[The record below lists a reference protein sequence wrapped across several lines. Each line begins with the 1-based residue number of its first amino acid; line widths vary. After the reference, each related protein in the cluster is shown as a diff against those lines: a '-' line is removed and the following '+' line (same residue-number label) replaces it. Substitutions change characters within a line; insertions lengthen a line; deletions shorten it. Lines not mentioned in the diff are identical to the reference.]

1 MTSPASQTGPWALA
15 RAEEGLDKVWC
26 VDARWWDLSQGCRM
40 WYVGEAQSPGGSGE
54 QGWPHHQSYGAD
66 GRDSKWRDTVTADK
80 VEAGR
85 RETVSR
91 RVLSPWGYEDC
102 SSRWPVFFPLDV
114 RPKLLKGWDDGFFTC
129 LPNAWVI
136 SETWHTGGGGRCLMN
151 ECSIELMDINRVSS
165 VATKSN
171 QPEF

>member
-1 MTSPASQTGPWALA
+1 MTSPASQTGTWAPA
-15 RAEEGLDKVWC
+15 RAKEGLDKVWR
-26 VDARWWDLSQGCRM
+26 VDARWWDLGQGCRM
-40 WYVGEAQSPGGSGE
+40 WYVGEAQSPGGPGE

-102 SSRWPVFFPLDV
+102 SSRWPVFSHWTSALSSSRAGTMASSPVYPMPGLY
-114 RPKLLKGWDDGFFTC
+114 RKLGTQ
-129 LPNAWVI
+129 
-136 SETWHTGGGGRCLMN
+136 E
-151 ECSIELMDINRVSS
+151 EE
-165 VATKSN
+165 VAV
-171 QPEF
+171 